1 MSTLTA
7 CIIIFLLSLILYAT
21 NKLPMGIVGM
31 LTVLA
36 LSVTGC
42 LTAKEA
48 LAYFGNN
55 NLIMTVSMFVVSAGL
70 SRTSLIDRFSDFVLK
85 ITGHSFKR
93 TFLIYLVLAV
103 ILTNLMTSP
112 GAVFC
117 IVFPLA
123 ANACKDYGISPSKV
137 MFPLGVTCVGC
148 CCILPF
154 GAAISRSG
162 INQGLFDTYGITQTF
177 SPINF
182 TIGRW
187 PMLILIPL
195 WALTLGYKF
204 APEKPPVPIATV
216 TLSKDEKTPLPKFA
230 DWAGVIIFVLVVILI
245 FFGGKF
251 NLAAWQVAMGGALL
265 TVICGTLTRKEA
277 IAALPIDLGFMLVGA
292 LAMAG
297 ALTNTGAGNVIGD
310 ALASVVG
317 NIHNNYAL
325 GAVFFLIPF
334 ILTQFMQNQA
344 VINIFTPIVIMTC
357 QALGANPVGLMVLIT
372 AAGLTA
378 YMTPMATSTVPI
390 MMGAGGYDI
399 KSLVKQSLIPSSLF
413 AAFYIFFTMTVLPCF

>member
-7 CIIIFLLSLILYAT
+7 CIIIFVLSLILYAT

-42 LTAKEA
+42 LTANEA

-177 SPINF
+177 SPIDF

-204 APEKPPVPIATV
+204 SPEKPPVPIATV

-251 NLAAWQVAMGGALL
+251 NLAAWQVTMGGALL

-277 IAALPIDLGFMLVGA
+277 IAALPIDLGFMLVGS

-357 QALGANPVGLMVLIT
+357 QALGANPVGLMVLIA

-399 KSLVKQSLIPSSLF
+399 KSLVKQSLIPSALF